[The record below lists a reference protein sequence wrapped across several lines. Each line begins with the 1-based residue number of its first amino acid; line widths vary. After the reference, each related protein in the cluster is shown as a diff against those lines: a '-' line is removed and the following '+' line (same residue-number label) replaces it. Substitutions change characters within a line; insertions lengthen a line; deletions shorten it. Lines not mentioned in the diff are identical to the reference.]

1 MEGGCKVQEV
11 LNYLQLSQLVFKYL
25 GGYGL
30 KIPLCPACA
39 LWPEQQAA
47 DPRPAL
53 CLQVCS
59 HKHST
64 SLADVIRMPDFK
76 HTGW

>member
-1 MEGGCKVQEV
+1 MEAGCKVQEV
-11 LNYLQLSQLVFKYL
+11 QTDLQLSQLAFKYL
-25 GGYGL
+25 GGYGR

-47 DPRPAL
+47 APRPTL

-64 SLADVIRMPDFK
+64 SLADVIRMLDFK
-76 HTGW
+76 PAGW